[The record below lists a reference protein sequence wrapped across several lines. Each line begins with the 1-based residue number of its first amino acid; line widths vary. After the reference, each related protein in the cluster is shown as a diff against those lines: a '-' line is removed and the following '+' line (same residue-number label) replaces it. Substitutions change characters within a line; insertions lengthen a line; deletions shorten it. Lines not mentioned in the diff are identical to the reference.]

1 MLRSRSR
8 SRSSSSLRAA
18 ALALAAVLAFAGA
31 ERALAAASDGGGD
44 ARAFVQQTIDSVLE
58 ILRNKSIPLETKK
71 TDVEAIAY
79 RSFDFTLMSR
89 LVLARNWDKFSP
101 KQQTDFVD
109 AFKKHLSATYRDTLN
124 TFRDETIA
132 IVSSRAESN
141 GDVTVMTL
149 VKGSADDTKVDYR
162 MRKGAA
168 GWRGIDVII
177 EGVSLVQNFRSQAQE
192 IVSAEGP
199 DGLIQKLRSKQLK
212 KPGQKAAGDRGAAGR
227 TRAS

>member
-1 MLRSRSR
+1 MLRSRSSGSQR
-8 SRSSSSLRAA
+8 SA
-18 ALALAAVLAFAGA
+18 ALVLVSALAFVAA
-31 ERALAAASDGGGD
+31 EAIAAPSADEVA
-44 ARAFVQQTIDSVLE
+44 ARAFVQQTIDSVLA
-58 ILRNKSIPLETKK
+58 ILKDPAIPLEDKK
-71 TDVEAIAY
+71 VKVEAIAY
-79 RSFDFTLMSR
+79 KSFDFTLMSR

-124 TFRDETIA
+124 TFRDETIS

-141 GDVTVMTL
+141 GDVTVMTV
-149 VKGSADDTKVDYR
+149 VKGSADTTKVDYR
-162 MRKGAA
+162 MRKSDG

-199 DGLIQKLRSKQLK
+199 DGLIQKLRSKQMK
-212 KPGQKAAGDRGAAGR
+212 KPGK
-227 TRAS
+227 T